1 MTDPAARRFRPT
13 FWASITTVVALAI
26 LLGLGS
32 WQLQRLSWKEQLIA
46 DVSEKTAGPPVALPA
61 ELSDPAIEF
70 TLVQVE
76 GRFQHEKEL
85 QLASRTHEGRVGSH
99 VMTPFVLRDGR
110 GLMIDRGW
118 VPPERLDPETRAD
131 NRPVGQQ
138 RLEGYLRLGG
148 WRGMAAFR
156 PDGPALTPSCRTR
169 DCSGRRESGVR
180 RPTPSTH
187 SRGDTRAATQ
197 PDSPRSTINSD
208 VCSPAPW
215 KKSTEPSTPIARR
228 WSYSPSTSNSE
239 RLWPSC

>member
-85 QLASRTHEGRVGSH
+85 QLASRTYEGRVGSH
-99 VMTPFVLRDGR
+99 VITPFVLRDGR

-118 VPPERLDPETRAD
+118 VPPEQLDPETRAD

-156 PDGPALTPSCRTR
+156 PENQPGIGLYIWPDLASMTATAGLLQPVEEVYLVLVPQPGAGRYPLSQAPPTDLPNNHLMYAYTWFALAL
-169 DCSGRRESGVR
+169 VLLVIYVLYHL
-180 RPTPSTH
+180 RP
-187 SRGDTRAATQ
+187 GDEA
-197 PDSPRSTINSD
+197 
-208 VCSPAPW
+208 
-215 KKSTEPSTPIARR
+215 
-228 WSYSPSTSNSE
+228 
-239 RLWPSC
+239 